1 MSCPTCG
8 GDARFVG
15 YRTTAVTCLMGSMLA
30 ERAYYHCPDCHHGR
44 FPSDEEFGIEGKQ
57 TLAAVEVISLS
68 GVLEPFEQAAGT
80 VLPRLAGLN
89 VSASTVQRTTEA
101 VGEDVAHRRAA
112 GEIFDPP
119 RRWDWNSDTTGCRVA
134 YVSVD
139 ATGVLQQGIHA
150 EKMEARMPWVGAV
163 FNPQPTSVKRVR
175 RVWDRRYVAGLMSL
189 GELGAQLRRECQ
201 AVGLADADLVIG
213 LTDGGQGLEDCLID
227 VLGGLARR
235 IELILDFY
243 HATEHLREF
252 VKILLPSEDQR
263 RQQVETWCHLLKH
276 RGGAALLVELESIDL
291 ACASMAVREGH
302 RLLTG
307 YLRANLHRTDYPRY
321 LANGWQIG
329 SGMIEAACKTVVG
342 QRLKESGMRW
352 RPPGTTAMCQL
363 RALYKSQTELWDH
376 YWRHASV

>member
-1 MSCPTCG
+1 MICRTCG

-15 YRTTAVTCLMGSMLA
+15 YRQTAVTCLMGGILA
-30 ERAYYHCPDCHHGR
+30 ERAYYHCPDCHQGW
-44 FPSDEEFGIEGKQ
+44 FPSDEELGIKRKQ
-57 TLAAVEVISLS
+57 TSAATEVITLA
-68 GVLEPFEQAAGT
+68 GVLEPFEQAGENI
-80 VLPRLAGLN
+80 LPRLTGLN

-101 VGEDVAHRRAA
+101 VGEDVARRRAA
-112 GEIFDPP
+112 GEVFGSQ
-119 RRWDWNSDTTGCRVA
+119 RRWDWNRDTTGCRVA

-139 ATGVLQQGIHA
+139 ATAVLQQGIHA
-150 EKMEARMPWVGAV
+150 EKREARMPWVGAV
-163 FNPQPTSVKRVR
+163 FNPQPTCVQRLR
-175 RVWDRRYVAGLMSL
+175 RIWDRRYVAGLMSL
-189 GELGAQLRRECQ
+189 KELGVQLRRECQ
-201 AVGLADADLVIG
+201 AVGLAEADLVIG
-213 LTDGGQGLEDCLID
+213 LTDGGQGLEDCLMD

-252 VKILLPSEDQR
+252 AKILLPAEDQR
-263 RQQVETWCHLLKH
+263 QRQVETWCHILKH
-276 RGGAALLVELESIDL
+276 RGGTTLLAELESLDL
-291 ACASMAVREGH
+291 CASMAVREGH

-321 LANGWQIG
+321 LANGWHIG

-352 RPPGTTAMCQL
+352 RPPGTTALCQL

-376 YWRHASV
+376 YWRHACA